1 MKISIFGGSQLS
13 PNDQMYKTA
22 YELGNS
28 LAAAGHI
35 IQTGGYIG
43 VMEAVSRGA
52 NEAGGQAIGITCSEI
67 ENWRDVKAN
76 LWVTQ
81 ELRFNTL
88 VERMNYLISSC
99 DAIVVLPGGPGTL
112 AEFSV
117 AWNLMI
123 IQAIPRKPLILLGNR
138 WRLLIQLF
146 IRSFSSFV
154 PKAQRGYLFFVT
166 DIDSIS
172 EHLNHIQP

>member
-13 PNDQMYKTA
+13 QNDQMYKTA

-43 VMEAVSRGA
+43 AMEAVSRGA
-52 NEAGGQAIGITCSEI
+52 NDAGGKVIGITCSQI
-67 ENWRDVKAN
+67 ENWRDVTVN
-76 LWVTQ
+76 PWVT
-81 ELRFNTL
+81 EEIRFNTL
-88 VERMNYLISSC
+88 IERMNELISSC

-123 IQAIPRKPLILLGNR
+123 IQAIPRKPIILLGLR
-138 WRLLIQLF
+138 WKLLVQLF

-154 PKAQRGYLFFVT
+154 PNSQRGYLAFAA
-166 DIDSIS
+166 DIDSVS
-172 EHLNHIQP
+172 NHLNRIYS